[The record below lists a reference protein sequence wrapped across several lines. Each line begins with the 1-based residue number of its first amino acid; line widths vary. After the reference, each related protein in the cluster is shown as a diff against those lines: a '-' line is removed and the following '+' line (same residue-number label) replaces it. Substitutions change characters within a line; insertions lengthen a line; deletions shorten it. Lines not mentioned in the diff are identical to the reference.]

1 MFNYNTNHASKLI
14 VRIVGRFCITEKQ
27 NILTCY
33 TYAGLTKEE
42 IQVLPAV
49 SEDFG
54 ISTPVNPWST
64 LVNHDLYG
72 CYRPRNVKK
81 GTLMVPPIKI
91 NTKRVKS
98 EVICDFLCYL
108 SMGIGI
114 ELARTGYCILNN
126 ELQPS
131 TFAAKQ
137 HMCRILNNNRHGVQ
151 TQSKFVVHVLV
162 NGDS

>member
-1 MFNYNTNHASKLI
+1 MLYICRAHKRGNQGPSS
-14 VRIVGRFCITEKQ
+14 C
-27 NILTCY
+27 
-33 TYAGLTKEE
+33 
-42 IQVLPAV
+42 V

-131 TFAAKQ
+131 TFAAK
-137 HMCRILNNNRHGVQ
+137 
-151 TQSKFVVHVLV
+151 
-162 NGDS
+162 